1 MVSATDTHTGQVA
14 RAYTLAQGDTFRE
27 YFENIKAGNFYLV
40 ARDLAAEMLTS
51 ETLAWLDAAFW
62 NSGHDFGMGKRLI
75 TGIGRIDQ
83 GVRVVL
89 RGELKHRPRL
99 RTLIWGRI
107 TWCPSPGFRRSST
120 FRPNGPP
127 AAGWSARCAW
137 QERLL
142 DRRPRLSL
150 AAAGFGVGSSRRAG
164 RETER
169 RRSGP
174 DRGPSQVVAQGRAHA
189 RSVPARCRARPCRQ
203 AVDAPGEGPG
213 KPRKDAASRGTGF
226 GPRQL
231 TNSGY
236 TSERSSTR
244 PVLSPM
250 RSTGTPSWLSTVR

>member
-1 MVSATDTHTGQVA
+1 MNRLTLELAERYGVGMVSATDTHTGQVA

-40 ARDLAAEMLTS
+40 ARDLTAEMLTS

-99 RTLIWGRI
+99 RTLIWGGS
-107 TWCPSPGFRRSST
+107 TWCPSPGSRRLST

-142 DRRPRLSL
+142 DRL
-150 AAAGFGVGSSRRAG
+150 AAAGFGVGSSRR
-164 RETER
+164 R
-169 RRSGP
+169 
-174 DRGPSQVVAQGRAHA
+174 
-189 RSVPARCRARPCRQ
+189 
-203 AVDAPGEGPG
+203 
-213 KPRKDAASRGTGF
+213 ASRNAES
-226 GPRQL
+226 L
-231 TNSGY
+231 TEPYTYRMRAWSESSSSG
-236 TSERSSTR
+236 
-244 PVLSPM
+244 
-250 RSTGTPSWLSTVR
+250 